1 MEQNLNNK
9 IKKNIV
15 KELNQDLYKHFNMD
29 LYDAD
34 HYFGYYNGYI
44 YKLIDRVYNKY
55 GVMGLRAEIKYI
67 TQYLSFLFH
76 KLERNS
82 TFPDYILVIFY
93 FRIFYRHYSLR
104 KEKSLNQLSFN
115 FWINF
120 LLWFNYR

>member
-1 MEQNLNNK
+1 MNSDLQKK
-9 IKKNIV
+9 IKQNIIQ
-15 KELNQDLYKHFNMD
+15 ELNESLHRNLNMD

-44 YKLIDRVYNKY
+44 YKLIDKVYKKY
-55 GVMGLRAEIKYI
+55 GSKALRSEIKYI

-115 FWINF
+115 F
-120 LLWFNYR
+120 